1 MTDPYII
8 KTGVLSGEVI
18 APPSKSVSHR
28 LLILAALSGKACEVH
43 NLLLSEDLYITVNAL
58 KAMGY
63 GLELKGNTAFLTGK
77 REIPDKTRE
86 IYFGDS
92 GTSARLLTAVAGAQP
107 GKYLLDG
114 SPRMRQR
121 PMEPLIHALQKLGV
135 SMKHQNGYLPIKI
148 EGRILKGGE
157 VEIDVSQSSQYLSAL
172 MLIAPLTETGLRIIP
187 STDMASKSYSDL
199 TLSMLSENNINVHQ
213 DHKSIFIEGN
223 HRPTIHRT
231 GVEGDYSSAAY
242 FAVGSAISGGKI
254 YIKEIKQDSRQGD
267 RIVLDL
273 LKKAGAIVHWD
284 DKGAHISGSK
294 LKGITVNMYDYPDL
308 VPTVAIMALFAEGFS
323 RFRRVSHLKMK
334 ESDRINAIITNINNL
349 GGSANI
355 DETDLVIQPKPL
367 KGTFIR
373 TFNDHRIAMSFAL
386 VGLRVP
392 EVKIENPDCVKKS
405 FPDFWNKFE
414 QLVKPI

>member
-1 MTDPYII
+1 MIDPYII
-8 KTGVLSGEVI
+8 KPGVMRGEVT

-28 LLILAALSGKACEVH
+28 MLILAAISGKKCEVH
-43 NLLLSEDLYITVNAL
+43 NLLLSEDIYITVNAL

-63 GLELKGNTAFLTGK
+63 GLELQGNTAYLSGK
-77 REIPDKTRE
+77 REIPDEIRE

-135 SMKHQNGYLPIKI
+135 SIKHRNGYLPIKI
-148 EGRILKGGE
+148 EGRILQGGE

-172 MLIAPLTETGLRIIP
+172 MLIGPLTESGLRIIP
-187 STDMASKSYSDL
+187 SMNMASKSYSDL
-199 TLSMLSENNINVHQ
+199 TLSMLRENNIAILQ
-213 DHKSIFIEGN
+213 DEKSIFIEGN
-223 HRPTIHRT
+223 HRPIIQQGR
-231 GVEGDYSSAAY
+231 VEGDYSSAAY
-242 FAVGSAISGGKI
+242 FAVGSAISGGRV
-254 YIKEIKQDSRQGD
+254 YIKGIRKDSKQGD
-267 RIVLDL
+267 HMVLDFL
-273 LKKAGAIVHWD
+273 EKAGAKVRWD
-284 DKGAHISGSK
+284 DTGVHITGNK
-294 LKGITVNMYDYPDL
+294 LKGISVNMNSYPDL
-308 VPTVAIMALFAEGFS
+308 VPTVAIIALFTKGIS
-323 RFRRVSHLKMK
+323 RFQQVSHLKIK
-334 ESDRINAIITNINNL
+334 ESDRLNAIVTNITGL

-355 DETDLVIQPKPL
+355 DGTDLVIQPKSL

-392 EVKIENPDCVKKS
+392 EVRIENPDCVKKS
-405 FPDFWNKFE
+405 FPDFWTIFE